1 LVTGVGAWVILPLLL
16 PQIFLP
22 PPELLLIAF
31 TLSPA
36 EATIQELNA
45 WMPVVLTLWACFW
58 IYRQLRAPSVLAA
71 RAAIGRTTRPPNV
84 AFILGVV
91 LLVTFAV
98 IMRLTF
104 TDDVIGKALQLA
116 QVRLGDGYK
125 YHVSA
130 IHSEIHWQCRHF
142 STLVTAYNS
151 HEIRAAPVD
160 WQE

>member
-1 LVTGVGAWVILPLLL
+1 LVTGVGAWMILPLLL

-31 TLSPA
+31 SLSSA
-36 EATIQELNA
+36 E
-45 WMPVVLTLWACFW
+45 
-58 IYRQLRAPSVLAA
+58 
-71 RAAIGRTTRPPNV
+71 
-84 AFILGVV
+84 
-91 LLVTFAV
+91 FAV

-104 TDDVIGKALQLA
+104 TGDVIGKALQLA